1 MKIFNLI
8 LILFLALSRSYAL
21 DDNRLLNNCQ
31 IINFIKSEIEF
42 KKIDLSCRYAYVC
55 SVFALNNTNNQ
66 EFFVFVPI
74 YNSNRTKFEREIVLK
89 IFSNLKNIKEILS
102 SNSKSIS
109 KGKFVIKSLDFVC
122 VKDKVKYAS
131 LYSMRDHFGLKIDPD
146 KEKGCVY
153 YTVASEDGLDDM
165 HMVYES
171 GGERKEFVFT
181 NLPEKP
187 IVPVE
192 EVEKLEKKPEIK
204 PKKTI
209 MSQISSFFG
218 FFTKHEEVK
227 NEGYDYVDERTK
239 LKEKIY

>member
-21 DDNRLLNNCQ
+21 DDNRSLNNCQ
-31 IINFIKSEIEF
+31 IINFIKSKIEL
-42 KKIDLSCRYAYVC
+42 KKIDLSCHYAYVC
-55 SVFALNNTNNQ
+55 SIFVLNNKNNQ

-74 YNSNRTKFEREIVLK
+74 YNSNRTKFEGEIVLK

-122 VKDKVKYAS
+122 VKDKIKYAS
-131 LYSMRDHFGLKIDPD
+131 LYFMRDHFGLKIDPD

-153 YTVASEDGLDDM
+153 YTVASEDRLDDI

-171 GGERKEFVFT
+171 GNEKKEFKFT
-181 NLPEKP
+181 NLPERP
-187 IVPVE
+187 IVPLGKVG
-192 EVEKLEKKPEIK
+192 KLREKPEIK

-209 MSQISSFFG
+209 MNQIFNFFN
-218 FFTKHEEVK
+218 FSTKHEEVK
-227 NEGYDYVDERTK
+227 NEDYGYSDEHTR
-239 LKEKIY
+239 LKEKVY